1 MERTRSTQAERS
13 DRSEDR
19 PSLTPAGEK
28 TAEKKKA
35 AGQQRAKQQAAK
47 KEKEKEKAAELD
59 LTVVG
64 SRYTTAAL
72 KLRTEP
78 SKSAKFVDVVD
89 EAEKIKITDTVREG
103 YRLVV
108 VSDKGRW
115 VTDEYLSKKKPTESA
130 AGVSDAS
137 CSKSADIESGLVS
150 NGVKVYRAMC
160 AAFPEVSS
168 FGGRRS
174 SNDLHGSG
182 QAIDAMISGSAAGR
196 RLADWLRD
204 NASELGVSEVIHAQK
219 IWTVRRSGE
228 GWRGM
233 SDRGSVSANHYD
245 HVHVSVY

>member
-1 MERTRSTQAERS
+1 MVRVRPRRPLQAPLGVRVVRIAAPAIAAGALITTVAVTAWPSSAGSVRAVRAGSAASAGSPRAAAPSGSASVESLRSTQAEQATAARTA
-13 DRSEDR
+13 RRRR
-19 PSLTPAGEK
+19 PPPPPRRPPSSSGPSRGPPR
-28 TAEKKKA
+28 KKK
-35 AGQQRAKQQAAK
+35 
-47 KEKEKEKAAELD
+47 KAAELD

-115 VTDEYLSKKKPTESA
+115 VTNEYLSKKKPTESA

-137 CSKSADIESGLVS
+137 CSKSADTESGLVS

-168 FGGRRS
+168 SAVGGPATTSTAR
-174 SNDLHGSG
+174 
-182 QAIDAMISGSAAGR
+182 
-196 RLADWLRD
+196 
-204 NASELGVSEVIHAQK
+204 
-219 IWTVRRSGE
+219 VRPSTP
-228 GWRGM
+228 
-233 SDRGSVSANHYD
+233 
-245 HVHVSVY
+245 